1 MILQVFAAIIPV
13 FLILAAGAV
22 FHRFAW
28 IDPAAESGLMRLNLN
43 LFFPSFIIGKVIGD
57 PVLRNVG
64 TVAWSIASGYL
75 VVAIGILLSGLAA
88 GLLRFRTGEGRRTF
102 TVVTAIQN
110 YGFVALP
117 VLVALFGDGPIGV
130 LFLHGMGVE
139 LAMWTL
145 GVMVLRGLSLSGL
158 RSVVNGPCIAVF
170 SGLLLH
176 YLGAEHWMP
185 GPILVTFRSLGT
197 CAVPIALFAVGAAI
211 ASQAEMEPWSLQP
224 RTVIGAGLMRLAAIP
239 VAILALA
246 YVLPVEPEI
255 KKVLLVQAAMPAAV
269 FPIILTRLY
278 GGHPATAIQIVL
290 STTIISLGTMPMI
303 LKWGARWL
311 EL

>member
-1 MILQVFAAIIPV
+1 MILHVFLAIIPV
-13 FLILAAGAV
+13 FLMVATGAL

-28 IDPAAESGLMRLNLN
+28 IQPEVETGLMRLNLN
-43 LFFPSFIIGKVIGD
+43 LFFPSFILGKVIGD
-57 PVLRNVG
+57 PVLRNPG
-64 TVAWSIASGYL
+64 TVAWSILSGYL
-75 VVAIGILLSGLAA
+75 VVAIGLILSGLAA
-88 GLLRFRTGEGRRTF
+88 ELLRFRTGQGKRTF

-117 VLVALFGDGPIGV
+117 VLSSLFGEGPIGV

-145 GVMVLRGLSLSGL
+145 GVMILRGFSQANW
-158 RSVVNGPCIAVF
+158 RSVVNGPCIAVV

-176 YLGAEHWMP
+176 YLGAEHWLP

-197 CAVPIALFAVGAAI
+197 CAVPIALFAIGAAI
-211 ASQAEMEPWSLQP
+211 ASQAELEAWMFQP
-224 RTVIGAGLMRLAAIP
+224 RTVFGAGLMRLGLIPAAMLG
-239 VAILALA
+239 LAHA
-246 YVLPVEPEI
+246 LPVEPEI

-290 STTIISLGTMPMI
+290 STTILSLGTMPVI

-311 EL
+311 SL